1 VGNCHPPNIRK
12 SISILF
18 KSHTTHIDQEKNED
32 GSRVII
38 SFFLGHRSQVTG
50 HRSQVT
56 GHRSQVTGHSHI
68 YWSQVINIHA
78 INGCDE
84 SSNAEGSTRLSVI
97 RGAVVTQKAC
107 VCGVVPNDE
116 VGTVVKTGIT
126 VATEAELVLVTLRI
140 AFFNGKFDA
149 W

>member
-1 VGNCHPPNIRK
+1 MKTGHV
-12 SISILF
+12 S
-18 KSHTTHIDQEKNED
+18 
-32 GSRVII
+32 
-38 SFFLGHRSQVTG
+38 SFRFFWVTG

-56 GHRSQVTGHSHI
+56 GHI